1 MGFFNFFKRDIS
13 EQEFQEQ
20 QKMKYGLEKTRTGFF
35 QNIVNTLTHAQIDDD
50 LYDTLEEQLILA
62 DVGPMCA
69 VRLVDELRDAVAE
82 KHLKTGQEALDEL
95 REIIC
100 RELTPRYPMDLDGKP
115 AVILVIGVN
124 GVGKTTTKEMTA
136 CMLER
141 TYRTA
146 RTEGNH
152 NNNIGLPMTILDMP
166 DDTETAVLELGMNH
180 FGEMARLT
188 SIAKPDIAV
197 ITNIG
202 TMHIEHLGSREGIL
216 QAKLEIFRG
225 VPENGVGVFNG
236 DEPLLWNVRADGGHK
251 KYYYGIENHAC
262 DVLATDIQE
271 LDDGMR
277 FVVSGFGHR
286 FELFVPVLGR
296 HTVYNTLAAVT
307 AALLLKVPP
316 ETIQTQISG
325 FHNTGMRQKIYE
337 RDGFTI
343 IEDCY
348 NAGPESTEA
357 ALEILA
363 GFRSRTN
370 GRCIAVLGDMLELGN
385 RSAAEHYRIG
395 RIAATKADVLYTYGV
410 NAERMV
416 SGAITG
422 GMKQKLIEHFDTHED
437 LAHMLKMRARPGD
450 VILFKGSRGMRMEKA
465 LALFFKEEEE

>member
-1 MGFFNFFKRDIS
+1 
-13 EQEFQEQ
+13 
-20 QKMKYGLEKTRTGFF
+20 MK
-35 QNIVNTLTHAQIDDD
+35 
-50 LYDTLEEQLILA
+50 
-62 DVGPMCA
+62 
-69 VRLVDELRDAVAE
+69 
-82 KHLKTGQEALDEL
+82 
-95 REIIC
+95 
-100 RELTPRYPMDLDGKP
+100 ELTLRKIAEACHGTVAPEAETVTVTGVQSDSRRVRPGDLFVAIKGEKADGHDFVAMAASLGAKAALVARP
-115 AVILVIGVN
+115 VEAPIPTILVADTIRAYGDLAAAYREHAGITVIGIT
-124 GVGKTTTKEMTA
+124 GSVGKTTTKEMTA
-136 CMLER
+136 CLLAR
-141 TYRTA
+141 SFHTA

-152 NNNIGLPMTILDMP
+152 NNNLGLPMTILDMP
-166 DDTETAVLELGMNH
+166 DDTEVAVLEMGMNH
-180 FGEMARLT
+180 FGEMAYLT
-188 SIAKPDIAV
+188 SIARPDIAI

-225 VPENGVGVFNG
+225 VPKNGVGVFNG
-236 DEPLLWNVRADGGHK
+236 DDPLLWNVRADGGHK
-251 KYYYGIENHAC
+251 KYYFGIENHTC

-271 LDDGMR
+271 LEDGMR

-296 HTVYNTLAAVT
+296 HTVYNALAAVT
-307 AALLLKVPP
+307 AALLLKIPP
-316 ETIQTQISG
+316 ETIQAQISG
-325 FHNTGMRQKIYE
+325 FQNTGMRQKIYE

-357 ALEILA
+357 ALDILA
-363 GFRSRTN
+363 GFHARAN

-395 RIAATKADVLYTYGV
+395 RIAAAKVDMLYTYGT
-410 NAERMV
+410 NSERMV

-422 GMKQKLIEHFDTHED
+422 GMKQKFVEHFDTHED

-465 LALFFKEEEE
+465 LSLFLKEEES

>member
-1 MGFFNFFKRDIS
+1 MKPITVAQAASFCGGSVVGDGAAVFTGVSTDSRSIPEGALFLALCGERFDGHQFIGKAIENGAVAVVSARDIDVAVPVI
-13 EQEFQEQ
+13 
-20 QKMKYGLEKTRTGFF
+20 RVADTGRA
-35 QNIVNTLTHAQIDDD
+35 L
-50 LYDTLEEQLILA
+50 LA
-62 DVGPMCA
+62 LAGGYRSLFSMPVVGI
-69 VRLVDELRDAVAE
+69 
-82 KHLKTGQEALDEL
+82 TGS
-95 REIIC
+95 
-100 RELTPRYPMDLDGKP
+100 
-115 AVILVIGVN
+115 
-124 GVGKTTTKEMTA
+124 VGKTTTKEMTA
-136 CMLER
+136 CLLAR
-141 TYRTA
+141 SFHTA

-152 NNNIGLPMTILDMP
+152 NNNLGLPMTILDMP
-166 DDTETAVLELGMNH
+166 DDTEVAVLEMGMNH
-180 FGEMARLT
+180 FGEMAYLT
-188 SIAKPDIAV
+188 SIARPDIAI

-225 VPENGVGVFNG
+225 VPKNGVGVFNG
-236 DEPLLWNVRADGGHK
+236 DEPLLWNVRANGGHK
-251 KYYYGIENHAC
+251 KYYFGIENHAC

-271 LDDGMR
+271 LEDGMR

-296 HTVYNTLAAVT
+296 HTVYNALAAVT
-307 AALLLKVPP
+307 AALLLKIPP
-316 ETIQTQISG
+316 ETIQAQISG
-325 FHNTGMRQKIYE
+325 FQNTGMRQKIYE

-357 ALEILA
+357 ALDILA
-363 GFRSRTN
+363 GFRARAK

-395 RIAATKADVLYTYGV
+395 RIAAAKVDMLYTYGT
-410 NAERMV
+410 NSERMV

-422 GMKQKLIEHFDTHED
+422 GMKQKFVEHFDTHED

-465 LALFFKEEEE
+465 LSLFLKEEKS

>member
-1 MGFFNFFKRDIS
+1 M
-13 EQEFQEQ
+13 
-20 QKMKYGLEKTRTGFF
+20 T
-35 QNIVNTLTHAQIDDD
+35 
-50 LYDTLEEQLILA
+50 
-62 DVGPMCA
+62 
-69 VRLVDELRDAVAE
+69 
-82 KHLKTGQEALDEL
+82 
-95 REIIC
+95 
-100 RELTPRYPMDLDGKP
+100 
-115 AVILVIGVN
+115 VIGIT
-124 GVGKTTTKEMTA
+124 GSVGKTTTKEMTA

-277 FVVSGFGHR
+277 FVVSGFGQR

-307 AALLLKVPP
+307 AAC
-316 ETIQTQISG
+316 S
-325 FHNTGMRQKIYE
+325 
-337 RDGFTI
+337 
-343 IEDCY
+343 
-348 NAGPESTEA
+348 
-357 ALEILA
+357 
-363 GFRSRTN
+363 
-370 GRCIAVLGDMLELGN
+370 
-385 RSAAEHYRIG
+385 
-395 RIAATKADVLYTYGV
+395 
-410 NAERMV
+410 
-416 SGAITG
+416 
-422 GMKQKLIEHFDTHED
+422 
-437 LAHMLKMRARPGD
+437 
-450 VILFKGSRGMRMEKA
+450 
-465 LALFFKEEEE
+465 